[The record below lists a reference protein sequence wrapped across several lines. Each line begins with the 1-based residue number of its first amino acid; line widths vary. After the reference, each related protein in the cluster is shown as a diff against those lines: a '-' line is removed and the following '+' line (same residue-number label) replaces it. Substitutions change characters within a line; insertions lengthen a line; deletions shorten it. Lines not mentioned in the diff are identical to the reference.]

1 MSKLSVAIITFNEEK
16 NIRRCL
22 ESVKDIADEIVV
34 VDSYSTDKTEE
45 ICRNYDVIFIK
56 HEFEGYIEQKNY
68 AVKHTSFPYILALDA
83 DEALSDKLKESIISE
98 KENWQYDAYS
108 MNRLT
113 NYCGKWIK
121 HGGWY
126 PDRKLRIF
134 QRDSGKWGGTNP
146 HDQFILLPDKTMKF
160 IQGDIL
166 HYSYYGLEDHLNQ
179 IEHFTDVSSRAFFE
193 MGRKA
198 GFIKLYLSPVGK
210 FIKDY
215 LVKRGFLDGKAGFTI
230 CRLSARATYIKYR
243 KIRKLYAEKKA

>member
-22 ESVKDIADEIVV
+22 ESVKEVADEIVV

-45 ICRNYDVIFIK
+45 ICRSLNVLFLK
-56 HEFEGYIEQKNY
+56 NEFEGYIEQKNY
-68 AVKHTSFPYILALDA
+68 ILKQTTLPFVLSLDA
-83 DEALSDKLKESIISE
+83 DEALSDQLKESIISE
-98 KENWQYDAYS
+98 KKKWQYDAYN

-126 PDRKLRIF
+126 PDRKLRLF
-134 QRDSGKWGGTNP
+134 HRDSGKWGGTNP
-146 HDQFILLPDKTMKF
+146 HDRFILFPGKRVKF
-160 IQGDIL
+160 LQGDIF
-166 HYSYYGLEDHLNQ
+166 HYSYYNLKDHLNQ
-179 IEHFTDVSSRAFFE
+179 IEHFTNVSSRAFVE
-193 MGRKA
+193 KGRKA

-215 LVKRGFLDGKAGFTI
+215 LVKGGFLDGKAGFTI
-230 CRLSARATYIKYR
+230 CSLSARATYIKYR